1 MKMNKFSF
9 SIKTKLVLLFISL
22 SYTTILTISY
32 VNFIMTIKFEKDS
45 FIQSSLIQANLLADF
60 TASALVFEDKI
71 AAKESLEK
79 LSNDKD
85 ILRVIIYDIEHRV
98 FSSYNPRKNNQLV
111 KLNLKS
117 IEIEDVDK
125 FLYFKAL
132 KISVPIKHNDEIYGI
147 LYLEKSTQT
156 ITKQLEKVFEEIF
169 ILALILLL
177 IIYIISILL
186 SNYILKPILSLAKI
200 TNEIS
205 LSQNYNRKVIYTS
218 NNEISILYQAF
229 NSLLENINELRNN
242 LEKKVDK
249 RTIQLSSKTSLLESS
264 LKDLKETQ
272 KQLIQA
278 EKMSA
283 LGNLVSGIAHEVNTP
298 LGNGITSASI
308 ITKESKT
315 LLTEFKNSTLTRSVM
330 EKRLN
335 VLNDS
340 SILLVKTLNYSSAL
354 IKSFKQIS
362 TDQITNDIRQI
373 HLKEYIKEIFLTNNN
388 KLKIIPV
395 EIILIENTEI
405 NIKIS
410 PGVIAQIFN
419 NLIQNSIL
427 HAFDNFKG
435 KAKIEVNLIEDEEFI
450 TIKYKDN
457 GLGVNKK
464 IKDKIFEPFI
474 TTKRN
479 KGGTGLGL
487 NIVFNLVHKKLKGTL
502 TLNNELKIGCEFI
515 IKIPINMP
523 VKENE

>member
-1 MKMNKFSF
+1 MNKFSF
-9 SIKTKLVLLFISL
+9 SIKTKLVLLFVTL
-22 SYTTILTISY
+22 SYVTILTISY
-32 VNFIMTIKFEKDS
+32 FSFTLTIKFEKDS
-45 FIQSSLIQANLLADF
+45 FTQNALVQANLLADF
-60 TASALVFEDKI
+60 TASAVVFEDRI

-85 ILRVIIYDIEHRV
+85 ILRVIIYDSGHNV
-98 FSSYNPRKNNQLV
+98 FSSYNPRKNNDLV
-111 KLNLKS
+111 RLNLEN
-117 IEIEDVDK
+117 IELEDVDK

-132 KISVPIKHNDEIYGI
+132 KISVPIKHNDEVYGI

-156 ITKQLEKVFEEIF
+156 ITNKLLKVFEEILIF
-169 ILALILLL
+169 ALILLV
-177 IIYIISILL
+177 IIYLISILL

-229 NSLLENINELRNN
+229 NSLLENINELRND
-242 LEKKVDK
+242 LENKVDI
-249 RTIQLSSKTSLLESS
+249 RTIELSSKTSLLESS
-264 LKDLKETQ
+264 LNDLKETQ
-272 KQLIQA
+272 KQLVQA

-298 LGNGITSASI
+298 LGNAITSSSI

-315 LLTEFKNSTLTRSVM
+315 LLEEFKNSTLTRSVM

-335 VLNDS
+335 ILNDS
-340 SILLVKTLNYSSAL
+340 SILLVKTLNYSSEL

-362 TDQITNDIRQI
+362 TDQITNDIRKI
-373 HLKEYIKEIFLTNNN
+373 HLKEYIEEIFLTNNN

-395 EIILIENTEI
+395 EIHIVENKEI

-427 HAFDNFKG
+427 HAFDNFDG
-435 KAKIEVNLIEDEEFI
+435 NAKIEVSLIEDDKFI

-457 GLGVNKK
+457 GVGVNEK
-464 IKDKIFEPFI
+464 IKDKIFEPFV

-487 NIVFNLVHKKLKGTL
+487 NIVFNLVHKKLNGTL
-502 TLNNELKIGCEFI
+502 KLNDNLKIGCEFI
-515 IKIPINMP
+515 IKIPLNIP
-523 VKENE
+523 IKENE